1 MALNARYQARLL
13 DPILLVFILRHIL
26 LQPVVPFHSLELG
39 PADAELL
46 TIVPTLHRSLQIHVV
61 VLNNSEDDI
70 GRRDALCSL
79 RCHKFTSFLDLCV
92 DIFGASTS
100 VRGIVMGDIVDVI
113 RLKEVECDD
122 PRAWAND
129 LIDPFAVLQDIAPL
143 LLSHDNLTLFLNG
156 LLVTT
161 HPNNK
166 VHVREEFL
174 GLL

>member
-1 MALNARYQARLL
+1 MALDARYQARLL

-70 GRRDALCSL
+70 GRRDAFCSL

-92 DIFGASTS
+92 DIFSRQQIKCHEFEYASKENDRDRWEYKFHEHE
-100 VRGIVMGDIVDVI
+100 VRDQ
-113 RLKEVECDD
+113 
-122 PRAWAND
+122 A
-129 LIDPFAVLQDIAPL
+129 
-143 LLSHDNLTLFLNG
+143 
-156 LLVTT
+156 
-161 HPNNK
+161 
-166 VHVREEFL
+166 
-174 GLL
+174 